1 MKVILLQEV
10 KGKGVEGDVIDVA
23 RGFANNYLLPQNIAI
38 LATKGNLKQLEM
50 RRNNIAKREAV
61 RTAEAEQLKAAIEAV
76 RLSIEV
82 RVGDEG
88 VLFGSVTTQMISDA
102 LKAQFDIELD
112 RKNID
117 LAAAIKTAGE
127 HEAVASLHRDIKAT
141 IKMVVGDAAMLQ
153 AAAEAPAEEAEEEAA
168 EEQAAELA
176 IGILSHCRIS
186 DPVAETVFPNPLFA
200 MRGGGSFV

>member
-61 RTAEAEQLKAAIEAV
+61 RTAEAEQLKAAIEAA

-117 LAAAIKTAGE
+117 LSAAIKTAGE
-127 HEAVASLHRDIKAT
+127 HEAVASLHRDIKAI

-168 EEQAAELA
+168 EEQAAE
-176 IGILSHCRIS
+176 
-186 DPVAETVFPNPLFA
+186 
-200 MRGGGSFV
+200 

>member
-61 RTAEAEQLKAAIEAV
+61 RTAEAEQLKAAIEAA

-117 LAAAIKTAGE
+117 LSAAIKTAGE
-127 HEAVASLHRDIKAT
+127 HEAVASLHRDIKAV

-168 EEQAAELA
+168 EEQAAE
-176 IGILSHCRIS
+176 
-186 DPVAETVFPNPLFA
+186 
-200 MRGGGSFV
+200 

>member
-76 RLSIEV
+76 RLSIEG

-88 VLFGSVTTQMISDA
+88 VLFGSVTTQLISDA

-168 EEQAAELA
+168 EEQAAE
-176 IGILSHCRIS
+176 
-186 DPVAETVFPNPLFA
+186 
-200 MRGGGSFV
+200 

>member
-127 HEAVASLHRDIKAT
+127 HEAVASLHRDIKST

-168 EEQAAELA
+168 EEQAAE
-176 IGILSHCRIS
+176 
-186 DPVAETVFPNPLFA
+186 
-200 MRGGGSFV
+200 

>member
-117 LAAAIKTAGE
+117 LAAAIKTASE

-168 EEQAAELA
+168 EEQAAE
-176 IGILSHCRIS
+176 
-186 DPVAETVFPNPLFA
+186 
-200 MRGGGSFV
+200 